1 MTCLLC
7 SLSETQFNPNR
18 GQHIPVK
25 HPQDVTGLIC
35 SYCFQMLL
43 STTQE
48 KIQRAYKKALDA
60 GLLDKAKG
68 LATFLEGEERDERK
82 TKKFKRNLIRES
94 PLRMV
99 RPALNKIGTQQ
110 AVI

>member
-1 MTCLLC
+1 
-7 SLSETQFNPNR
+7 
-18 GQHIPVK
+18 
-25 HPQDVTGLIC
+25 
-35 SYCFQMLL
+35 MLL

-68 LATFLEGEERDERK
+68 LATFLEGEEQDERK

-99 RPALNKIGTQQ
+99 GPALNKIGTQQ
-110 AVI
+110 EVI